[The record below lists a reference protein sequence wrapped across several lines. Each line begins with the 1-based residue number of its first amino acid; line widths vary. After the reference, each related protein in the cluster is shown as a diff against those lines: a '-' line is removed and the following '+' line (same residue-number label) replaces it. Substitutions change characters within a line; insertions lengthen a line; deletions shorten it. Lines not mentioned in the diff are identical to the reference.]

1 MAAATIPC
9 QLAKDLT
16 DCLAR
21 LRWARMVDPRHF
33 VRAGETHSG
42 CDICT
47 GERRFDWLIGRI
59 PRGEPHA

>member
-16 DCLAR
+16 DTLAR
-21 LRWARMVDPRHF
+21 LRWSRVLDPRHF
-33 VRAGETHSG
+33 VSAGQRHSA
-42 CDICT
+42 CEVCT
-47 GERRFDWLIGRI
+47 GEARLDWLINRI